1 MYLSYTPS
9 LVQRFFNGFTWKVE
23 TTEKVLYLTFD
34 DGPIPEV
41 TPWVLDVL
49 DEFHAKATFFCVG
62 ENVMRNPDIF
72 NDIKARGHSIG
83 SHTYN
88 HLSGWTTPSA
98 AFLKNIRKASQITQS
113 KLFRPPYGR
122 ISPHQAR
129 ILQNHFQ
136 IVMWDVLS
144 GDFDL
149 TIDKETCF
157 QNVIKNASEG
167 SIIVFHDSLK
177 SKEKLNYALPK
188 VLEYYSNLGYR
199 FERI

>member
-1 MYLSYTPS
+1 MLMLGEDEYVGWRGRGCTTRNRSQCNCNRESTRASMPAGRSTTTDPS
-9 LVQRFFNGFTWKVE
+9 V
-23 TTEKVLYLTFD
+23 
-34 DGPIPEV
+34 
-41 TPWVLDVL
+41 
-49 DEFHAKATFFCVG
+49 
-62 ENVMRNPDIF
+62 
-72 NDIKARGHSIG
+72 
-83 SHTYN
+83 
-88 HLSGWTTPSA
+88 
-98 AFLKNIRKASQITQS
+98 
-113 KLFRPPYGR
+113 FRPPYGR

-149 TIDKETCF
+149 NIDKETCF